1 MSTQHGS
8 PHPVAAVE
16 IRVLRKMLN
25 TQGVSVAKYNIDL
38 HPLSQGGTCKIHPP
52 YDCLMG

>member
-16 IRVLRKMLN
+16 IRFLRKMLN

-38 HPLSQGGTCKIHPP
+38 HPLSLKGGPAKSIPHMTA
-52 YDCLMG
+52 